1 MRALCLLG
9 AVWVSAACGRG
20 SGGDGPMP
28 APGFGVLGGQRV
40 LVLPVHYVQP
50 VDEGWVGGAASADQA
65 LRQANAEIAFALREQ
80 KSTTQWVVAGE
91 IAAAVERQPAMGVHI
106 YGLSADPVRRSAL
119 GRADR
124 VRDPLY
130 GEIRRLAAL
139 MDARYAVFPVEL
151 WYEPGPTGYGA
162 EGRAALWTVLL
173 DVRTGFV
180 LWSGMVRGS
189 PGPAGSE
196 ATVARAAEALARQ
209 VTP

>member
-9 AVWVSAACGRG
+9 VLAASGACGGG

-28 APGFGVLGGQRV
+28 VPGFGILGGQRV

-50 VDEGWVGGAASADQA
+50 VDGGWVGGAASADQA
-65 LRQANAEIAFALREQ
+65 LRHANAEIAFALGERR
-80 KSTTQWVVAGE
+80 STTTWVVAEE
-91 IAAAVERQPAMGVHI
+91 IAAAVQRQPAMGVHI

-124 VRDPLY
+124 VGDPLY

-151 WYEPGPTGYGA
+151 WYESAPAGHGG
-162 EGRAALWTVLL
+162 EGHAALWTLLL
-173 DVRTGFV
+173 DARTGFV

-196 ATVARAAEALARQ
+196 ATVARTAEALARQ

>member
-1 MRALCLLG
+1 MRALCVLGVLG
-9 AVWVSAACGRG
+9 AAISCGGG

-28 APGFGVLGGQRV
+28 VPGFGILGGQRV

-50 VDEGWVGGAASADQA
+50 VDDGWVGGAASADQA
-65 LRQANAEIAFALREQ
+65 LRRANAEIAFALGERR
-80 KSTTQWVVAGE
+80 STTQWIVAEE
-91 IAAAVERQPAMGVHI
+91 IAAAVQRQPAMGVHI

-139 MDARYAVFPVEL
+139 MDARYVVFPVEL
-151 WYEPGPTGYGA
+151 WYEPAREEQGGDGH
-162 EGRAALWTVLL
+162 AALWTLLL
-173 DVRTGFV
+173 DARTGFV

-189 PGPAGSE
+189 AGPAGSE